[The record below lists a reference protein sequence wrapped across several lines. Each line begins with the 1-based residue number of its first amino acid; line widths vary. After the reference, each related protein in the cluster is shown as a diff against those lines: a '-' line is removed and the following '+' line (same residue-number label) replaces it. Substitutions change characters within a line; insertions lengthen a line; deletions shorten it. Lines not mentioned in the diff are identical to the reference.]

1 MWRLAM
7 RIYEWLSAR
16 PAAKWWILSATLLLL
31 TLPLINLQYKENIAE
46 FIPQS
51 GNYLERME
59 VFQQMSS
66 ADKTFVLFSIK
77 EEAQE
82 QKAPLFAEEQ
92 KAPLDAQEQN
102 APLLAGEENAPLLAE
117 AVDLFAERLAAADSS
132 HLVKEI
138 VKEVDYE
145 RYKAL
150 IPFIYSHIP
159 YLLSAEEIAKTDS
172 LLSTPG
178 FIEERLMERSAEL
191 MLPTGSFLSS
201 SFEWDPLG
209 LFSSVAEAQLSTSS
223 IPNCALY
230 NGHIFTPDW
239 RYALCIIASEGDP
252 NESST
257 NKRLIN
263 LIEQAAKIDG
273 ITAEHIGAPSI
284 AVGNATRI
292 KRDSILALSL
302 ALLLITILL
311 HFTLKSLRDLLLIV
325 ATLAFGWL
333 CGLSAVAVAEQSV
346 SMIVVGIASI
356 ILGIA
361 ANYPLHLITHTY
373 HCRGRVG
380 ESLRQV
386 VSPLITGNITTVG
399 AFCAL
404 IPLNSPALRDL
415 GIFAAAMLVGT
426 ILFTIVILPHLIKH
440 KASPCAPDTGA
451 TDASAPQTCTPD
463 ASAPYSSAL
472 NASAPASGITTVCRR
487 ANVWKRAQTPLI
499 IAATLATLVLGYFG
513 ASTRFNPNLQEIN
526 YMTQRQ
532 RELMQQLSSLADLPS
547 GRETLYI
554 YNSNAA
560 EEPAG
565 ELAGTPAREAA
576 AVPAQMAAAVPA
588 QMPAGTN
595 ESLLQGA
602 ESIYEALIGMPEL
615 RNAGAEVSS
624 IATIVPS
631 KRSQQERLE
640 AWGRLMERHRQTL
653 AERLPKAAESAGFAG
668 NAFSNFFSVIE
679 KEYEII
685 EPTSFAQLLAGR
697 GASMF
702 KEGERCVTTVTLP
715 QESSDS
721 LQSLISSKV
730 AGLFE
735 GSSQRVS
742 LFNVKELSSAISES
756 LSADFNYIGL
766 SCSLIVFIF
775 LWLSLR
781 RLSYAIIA
789 FMPMVVSWI
798 WILGIMN
805 LFGIE
810 FNLVNIILATFIF
823 GQGDDYSIFITEGLI
838 YEDKYGK
845 KIIGS
850 FRESIYISAAIMF
863 IGMGTL
869 IVAKHPALSSLG
881 EITVLGMAAVVLF
894 SCTLPPLL
902 FRLFRRV
909 GIIRSAGI
917 VKGV

>member
-1 MWRLAM
+1 M

-77 EEAQE
+77 NEPQ
-82 QKAPLFAEEQ
+82 EQ

-138 VKEVDYE
+138 VKEVDYA

-159 YLLSAEEIAKTDS
+159 YLLSAEDIAKTDS

-209 LFSSVAEAQLSTSS
+209 LFSSVAETQLSTSS

-440 KASPCAPDTGA
+440 KAS
-451 TDASAPQTCTPD
+451 S
-463 ASAPYSSAL
+463 SAPYSSAL
-472 NASAPASGITTVCRR
+472 NASAPASGITAACRR

-576 AVPAQMAAAVPA
+576 ALPAQMAADV
-588 QMPAGTN
+588 N
-595 ESLLQGA
+595 ECLLQGA

-624 IATIVPS
+624 IAQIVPS

-715 QESSDS
+715 QEGSDS

-735 GSSQRVS
+735 GSGQRVS

-894 SCTLPPLL
+894 SCTLPQML

>member
-77 EEAQE
+77 NEAQE
-82 QKAPLFAEEQ
+82 QKAPNLTQGQKAPLFAEEQ
-92 KAPLDAQEQN
+92 KASLDAQEQN
-102 APLLAGEENAPLLAE
+102 APLLAEEENAPLLAE

-159 YLLSAEEIAKTDS
+159 YLLSAEDIAKTDS

-209 LFSSVAEAQLSTSS
+209 LFSSVAETQLSTSS

-333 CGLSAVAVAEQSV
+333 CGLSAVALAEQSV

-440 KASPCAPDTGA
+440 KASSSAPDTGA
-451 TDASAPQTCTPD
+451 TDASAPQTC
-463 ASAPYSSAL
+463 
-472 NASAPASGITTVCRR
+472 APAACRR

-576 AVPAQMAAAVPA
+576 ALPAQMAADA
-588 QMPAGTN
+588 N

-624 IATIVPS
+624 IAQIVPS
-631 KRSQQERLE
+631 KRSQQQRLE

-715 QESSDS
+715 QEGSDS

-735 GSSQRVS
+735 GSGQRVS

>member
-1 MWRLAM
+1 M

-77 EEAQE
+77 NEAQE
-82 QKAPLFAEEQ
+82 QKAPNLTQEQKAPLLAEEQ
-92 KAPLDAQEQN
+92 KASLDAQEQ
-102 APLLAGEENAPLLAE
+102 NAPLLAE

-209 LFSSVAEAQLSTSS
+209 LFSSVAETQLSTSS

-333 CGLSAVAVAEQSV
+333 CGLSAVALAEQSV

-373 HCRGRVG
+373 HCRGMVG

-440 KASPCAPDTGA
+440 KASASTPDTSS
-451 TDASAPQTCTPD
+451 TDASAPQTCAPD

-472 NASAPASGITTVCRR
+472 NASVPASGITAACRR

-565 ELAGTPAREAA
+565 TPAREAA
-576 AVPAQMAAAVPA
+576 AVPAQMPA
-588 QMPAGTN
+588 DTN
-595 ESLLQGA
+595 ECLLQGA
-602 ESIYEALIGMPEL
+602 ERIYEALIGMPEL

-624 IATIVPS
+624 IAQIVPS
-631 KRSQQERLE
+631 KRSQQQRLE
-640 AWGRLMERHRQTL
+640 AWGRLMERHRQNL

-715 QESSDS
+715 QEGSDS

-735 GSSQRVS
+735 GSGQRVS

-775 LWLSLR
+775 LWISLR

>member
-77 EEAQE
+77 NEAQ
-82 QKAPLFAEEQ
+82 EQ
-92 KAPLDAQEQN
+92 KAPLDAQEQ
-102 APLLAGEENAPLLAE
+102 NAPLLAE

-209 LFSSVAEAQLSTSS
+209 LFSSVAETQLSTSS

-440 KASPCAPDTGA
+440 KASS
-451 TDASAPQTCTPD
+451 SAPQTCTPD

-560 EEPAG
+560 EEPA
-565 ELAGTPAREAA
+565 EEPAGTPASE
-576 AVPAQMAAAVPA
+576 AAAVPA
-588 QMPAGTN
+588 QMPADTN
-595 ESLLQGA
+595 ECLLQGA
-602 ESIYEALIGMPEL
+602 ERIYEALIGMPEL

-624 IATIVPS
+624 IAQIVPS
-631 KRSQQERLE
+631 KRSQQQRLE
-640 AWGRLMERHRQTL
+640 AWERLMERHRQTL

-715 QESSDS
+715 QEGSDS

-735 GSSQRVS
+735 GSGQRVS

>member
-77 EEAQE
+77 NEAQE

-92 KAPLDAQEQN
+92 KAPLDAQEQ
-102 APLLAGEENAPLLAE
+102 NAPLLAE

-138 VKEVDYE
+138 VKEIDYE

-159 YLLSAEEIAKTDS
+159 YLLSAEDIAKTDS

-209 LFSSVAEAQLSTSS
+209 LFSSVAESQLSTSS

-440 KASPCAPDTGA
+440 KASPYVPDTGA
-451 TDASAPQTCTPD
+451 TDASTPDASTPQTCTPD

-472 NASAPASGITTVCRR
+472 NASAPASGITAACRR

-576 AVPAQMAAAVPA
+576 AVPAQMAAD
-588 QMPAGTN
+588 TN

-624 IATIVPS
+624 IAQIVPS
-631 KRSQQERLE
+631 KRSQQQRLE

-685 EPTSFAQLLAGR
+685 KPTSFAQLLAGR

-715 QESSDS
+715 QEAGDS

-735 GSSQRVS
+735 GSGQRVS

>member
-1 MWRLAM
+1 M
-7 RIYEWLSAR
+7 
-16 PAAKWWILSATLLLL
+16 
-31 TLPLINLQYKENIAE
+31 
-46 FIPQS
+46 
-51 GNYLERME
+51 
-59 VFQQMSS
+59 
-66 ADKTFVLFSIK
+66 
-77 EEAQE
+77 
-82 QKAPLFAEEQ
+82 
-92 KAPLDAQEQN
+92 
-102 APLLAGEENAPLLAE
+102 
-117 AVDLFAERLAAADSS
+117 
-132 HLVKEI
+132 
-138 VKEVDYE
+138 KEVDYE

-159 YLLSAEEIAKTDS
+159 YLLSAEDIAKTDS

-209 LFSSVAEAQLSTSS
+209 LFFSVAETQLSTSS

-333 CGLSAVAVAEQSV
+333 CGLSAVALAEQSV

-440 KASPCAPDTGA
+440 KASSSAPDTGA
-451 TDASAPQTCTPD
+451 TEVSAPQTC
-463 ASAPYSSAL
+463 
-472 NASAPASGITTVCRR
+472 APAACRR

-576 AVPAQMAAAVPA
+576 ALPAQMAADA
-588 QMPAGTN
+588 N

-624 IATIVPS
+624 IAQIVPS
-631 KRSQQERLE
+631 KRSQQQRLE
-640 AWGRLMERHRQTL
+640 AWGRLMERHRQNL

-715 QESSDS
+715 QEGSDS

-735 GSSQRVS
+735 GSGQRVS

>member
-1 MWRLAM
+1 M
-7 RIYEWLSAR
+7 RIYEWLSAC

-77 EEAQE
+77 NEAQE
-82 QKAPLFAEEQ
+82 QKVPLLAEEQ
-92 KAPLDAQEQN
+92 KAPLDAQEQ
-102 APLLAGEENAPLLAE
+102 NAPLLAE

-159 YLLSAEEIAKTDS
+159 YLLSAEDIAKTDS

-209 LFSSVAEAQLSTSS
+209 LFSSVAETQLSTSS

-333 CGLSAVAVAEQSV
+333 CGLSAVALAEQSV

-373 HCRGRVG
+373 HCRGRAG

-440 KASPCAPDTGA
+440 KASQCAPDTGA
-451 TDASAPQTCTPD
+451 TDASAPD

-472 NASAPASGITTVCRR
+472 NASAPASGITAACRR
-487 ANVWKRAQTPLI
+487 ANLWKRAQTPLI

-565 ELAGTPAREAA
+565 EPAGTPAREAA
-576 AVPAQMAAAVPA
+576 AVPAQMAADV
-588 QMPAGTN
+588 N
-595 ESLLQGA
+595 ECLLHGA

-624 IATIVPS
+624 IAPIVPS
-631 KRSQQERLE
+631 KRSQQQRLE
-640 AWGRLMERHRQTL
+640 AWERLMERHRRAL

-715 QESSDS
+715 QEDSDS

-735 GSSQRVS
+735 GSGQRVS

-894 SCTLPPLL
+894 SCTLPQML

>member
-1 MWRLAM
+1 
-7 RIYEWLSAR
+7 
-16 PAAKWWILSATLLLL
+16 
-31 TLPLINLQYKENIAE
+31 
-46 FIPQS
+46 
-51 GNYLERME
+51 
-59 VFQQMSS
+59 
-66 ADKTFVLFSIK
+66 
-77 EEAQE
+77 
-82 QKAPLFAEEQ
+82 
-92 KAPLDAQEQN
+92 
-102 APLLAGEENAPLLAE
+102 
-117 AVDLFAERLAAADSS
+117 
-132 HLVKEI
+132 
-138 VKEVDYE
+138 
-145 RYKAL
+145 
-150 IPFIYSHIP
+150 
-159 YLLSAEEIAKTDS
+159 
-172 LLSTPG
+172 
-178 FIEERLMERSAEL
+178 
-191 MLPTGSFLSS
+191 
-201 SFEWDPLG
+201 
-209 LFSSVAEAQLSTSS
+209 
-223 IPNCALY
+223 
-230 NGHIFTPDW
+230 
-239 RYALCIIASEGDP
+239 
-252 NESST
+252 
-257 NKRLIN
+257 
-263 LIEQAAKIDG
+263 
-273 ITAEHIGAPSI
+273 
-284 AVGNATRI
+284 
-292 KRDSILALSL
+292 
-302 ALLLITILL
+302 
-311 HFTLKSLRDLLLIV
+311 
-325 ATLAFGWL
+325 
-333 CGLSAVAVAEQSV
+333 
-346 SMIVVGIASI
+346 
-356 ILGIA
+356 
-361 ANYPLHLITHTY
+361 
-373 HCRGRVG
+373 
-380 ESLRQV
+380 
-386 VSPLITGNITTVG
+386 
-399 AFCAL
+399 
-404 IPLNSPALRDL
+404 
-415 GIFAAAMLVGT
+415 
-426 ILFTIVILPHLIKH
+426 
-440 KASPCAPDTGA
+440 
-451 TDASAPQTCTPD
+451 
-463 ASAPYSSAL
+463 
-472 NASAPASGITTVCRR
+472 
-487 ANVWKRAQTPLI
+487 
-499 IAATLATLVLGYFG
+499 LGYFG

-565 ELAGTPAREAA
+565 EPAGTPAREAA
-576 AVPAQMAAAVPA
+576 AVPAQMAADV
-588 QMPAGTN
+588 N
-595 ESLLQGA
+595 ECLLQGA

-631 KRSQQERLE
+631 KRSQQQRLE
-640 AWGRLMERHRQTL
+640 AWGRLMERHRQNL

-668 NAFSNFFSVIE
+668 NAFSNFFSIIE

-715 QESSDS
+715 QEASDS

-735 GSSQRVS
+735 GSGQRVS

-902 FRLFRRV
+902 FRLFHRV

>member
-77 EEAQE
+77 NEAQE
-82 QKAPLFAEEQ
+82 Q
-92 KAPLDAQEQN
+92 
-102 APLLAGEENAPLLAE
+102 NAPLLAE

-159 YLLSAEEIAKTDS
+159 YLLSAEDIAKTDS

-209 LFSSVAEAQLSTSS
+209 LFSSVAETQLSTSS

-333 CGLSAVAVAEQSV
+333 CGISAVALAEQSV

-440 KASPCAPDTGA
+440 KASPSAPDTGA
-451 TDASAPQTCTPD
+451 TEASAPQTCAPD
-463 ASAPYSSAL
+463 ASAPYSSAP
-472 NASAPASGITTVCRR
+472 NASTPASGITAACRR

-532 RELMQQLSSLADLPS
+532 RELMKQLSSLADLPS

-565 ELAGTPAREAA
+565 EPAEEPAGTPAREAA
-576 AVPAQMAAAVPA
+576 AVPAQMAAD
-588 QMPAGTN
+588 TN

-602 ESIYEALIGMPEL
+602 ESIYEALIGIPEL

-624 IATIVPS
+624 IAQIVPS
-631 KRSQQERLE
+631 KRSQQQRLE

-715 QESSDS
+715 QEGSDS

-735 GSSQRVS
+735 GSGQRVS

>member
-77 EEAQE
+77 NEAQE
-82 QKAPLFAEEQ
+82 Q
-92 KAPLDAQEQN
+92 
-102 APLLAGEENAPLLAE
+102 NAPLLAE

-159 YLLSAEEIAKTDS
+159 YLLSAEDIAKTDS

-209 LFSSVAEAQLSTSS
+209 LFSSVAETQLSTSS

-440 KASPCAPDTGA
+440 KASPYVPDTGA
-451 TDASAPQTCTPD
+451 TDTSAPQTCTPD
-463 ASAPYSSAL
+463 ASAPCSSAL
-472 NASAPASGITTVCRR
+472 NADAPSSGITAACRR

-588 QMPAGTN
+588 QMAAAVPAQMPADTN

-624 IATIVPS
+624 IAQIVPS
-631 KRSQQERLE
+631 KRSQQQRLE
-640 AWGRLMERHRQTL
+640 AWGRLMERHRQNL

-715 QESSDS
+715 QEAGDS

-735 GSSQRVS
+735 GSGQRVS

-909 GIIRSAGI
+909 GIIRGAGI

>member
-77 EEAQE
+77 NEPQEQKAPNLTQE
-82 QKAPLFAEEQ
+82 QKAPLLAEEQ

-102 APLLAGEENAPLLAE
+102 APLFAEEENAPLLAE
-117 AVDLFAERLAAADSS
+117 AVDLFAERLVAADSS

-138 VKEVDYE
+138 VKEVDYA

-159 YLLSAEEIAKTDS
+159 YLLSAEDIAKTDS

-209 LFSSVAEAQLSTSS
+209 LFSSVAETQLSTSS

-333 CGLSAVAVAEQSV
+333 CGLSAVALAEQSV

-440 KASPCAPDTGA
+440 KAS
-451 TDASAPQTCTPD
+451 S
-463 ASAPYSSAL
+463 SAPYSSVQ
-472 NASAPASGITTVCRR
+472 NASAPASGITAACPR

-565 ELAGTPAREAA
+565 EPAGTPAREAA
-576 AVPAQMAAAVPA
+576 AVPAQMAADV
-588 QMPAGTN
+588 N
-595 ESLLQGA
+595 ECLLQGA

-624 IATIVPS
+624 IAQIVPS
-631 KRSQQERLE
+631 KRSQQQRLE
-640 AWGRLMERHRQTL
+640 AWGRLMERHRQNL

-715 QESSDS
+715 QEGSNS

-735 GSSQRVS
+735 GSGQRVS

>member
-1 MWRLAM
+1 M

-82 QKAPLFAEEQ
+82 QNAPLF
-92 KAPLDAQEQN
+92 
-102 APLLAGEENAPLLAE
+102 AGEENAPLLAE

-159 YLLSAEEIAKTDS
+159 YLLSAEDIAKTDS

-209 LFSSVAEAQLSTSS
+209 LFSSVAETQLSTSS

-311 HFTLKSLRDLLLIV
+311 YFTLKSLRDLLLIV

-333 CGLSAVAVAEQSV
+333 CGLSAVALAEQSV

-440 KASPCAPDTGA
+440 KAS
-451 TDASAPQTCTPD
+451 S
-463 ASAPYSSAL
+463 SAPYSSVQ
-472 NASAPASGITTVCRR
+472 NASAPASGITAACRR

-576 AVPAQMAAAVPA
+576 AVPAQMAADV
-588 QMPAGTN
+588 N
-595 ESLLQGA
+595 ECLLQGA

-624 IATIVPS
+624 IAQIVPS

-640 AWGRLMERHRQTL
+640 AWGRLMERYRQTL
-653 AERLPKAAESAGFAG
+653 AERLPKAAESAGFTG

-685 EPTSFAQLLAGR
+685 EPTSFAELLAGR

-715 QESSDS
+715 QEAGDS

-735 GSSQRVS
+735 GSGQRVS

>member
-77 EEAQE
+77 N
-82 QKAPLFAEEQ
+82 
-92 KAPLDAQEQN
+92 DAQEQ
-102 APLLAGEENAPLLAE
+102 NAPLLAE

-159 YLLSAEEIAKTDS
+159 YLLSAEDIAKTDS

-209 LFSSVAEAQLSTSS
+209 LFSSVAETQLSTSS

-333 CGLSAVAVAEQSV
+333 CGLSAVALAEQSV

-440 KASPCAPDTGA
+440 KASS
-451 TDASAPQTCTPD
+451 SAPQTCTPD
-463 ASAPYSSAL
+463 ASAPYSSAP
-472 NASAPASGITTVCRR
+472 NADAPASGITAACRR

-576 AVPAQMAAAVPA
+576 AVPAQMAAD
-588 QMPAGTN
+588 TN

-631 KRSQQERLE
+631 KRSQQQRLE
-640 AWGRLMERHRQTL
+640 AWGRLMERHRRAL

-715 QESSDS
+715 QEGSDS

>member
-77 EEAQE
+77 NEAQE
-82 QKAPLFAEEQ
+82 QN
-92 KAPLDAQEQN
+92 APLDAQEQN

-209 LFSSVAEAQLSTSS
+209 LFSSVAETQLSTSS

-440 KASPCAPDTGA
+440 KAS
-451 TDASAPQTCTPD
+451 S
-463 ASAPYSSAL
+463 SAPYSSAP
-472 NASAPASGITTVCRR
+472 NADAPASGITAACRR

-576 AVPAQMAAAVPA
+576 AVPAQMAADA
-588 QMPAGTN
+588 N
-595 ESLLQGA
+595 ECLLQGA
-602 ESIYEALIGMPEL
+602 ESIYEALIGMPEV

-631 KRSQQERLE
+631 KRSQQQRLE

-715 QESSDS
+715 QEAGDS

-735 GSSQRVS
+735 GSGQRVS

>member
-1 MWRLAM
+1 M

-77 EEAQE
+77 NEAQE
-82 QKAPLFAEEQ
+82 QNASLE
-92 KAPLDAQEQN
+92 AQEQN
-102 APLLAGEENAPLLAE
+102 APLLAEEENAPLLAE
-117 AVDLFAERLAAADSS
+117 AVDLFAERLVAADSS

-159 YLLSAEEIAKTDS
+159 YLLSAKDIAKTDS

-209 LFSSVAEAQLSTSS
+209 LFSSVAETQLSTSS

-463 ASAPYSSAL
+463 ASAPYSSAP
-472 NASAPASGITTVCRR
+472 NADAPASGITAACRR

-560 EEPAG
+560 EE
-565 ELAGTPAREAA
+565 LAGTPAREAA
-576 AVPAQMAAAVPA
+576 AVPAQMAADV
-588 QMPAGTN
+588 N
-595 ESLLQGA
+595 ECLLQGA

-624 IATIVPS
+624 IAQIVPS
-631 KRSQQERLE
+631 KRSQQQRLE

-715 QESSDS
+715 QEAGDS

-735 GSSQRVS
+735 GSGQRVS

>member
-16 PAAKWWILSATLLLL
+16 PAAKWWILSASLLLL

-77 EEAQE
+77 NEAQE
-82 QKAPLFAEEQ
+82 Q
-92 KAPLDAQEQN
+92 
-102 APLLAGEENAPLLAE
+102 NAPLLAE

-159 YLLSAEEIAKTDS
+159 YLLSAEDIAKTDS

-209 LFSSVAEAQLSTSS
+209 LFSSVTETLLSASS
-223 IPNCALY
+223 TPNCALY

-333 CGLSAVAVAEQSV
+333 CGLSAVALAEQSV

-440 KASPCAPDTGA
+440 KASPCAPDAGS
-451 TDASAPQTCTPD
+451 TDASAPDASTPQTCTPD

-472 NASAPASGITTVCRR
+472 NASAPASGITAACRR

-565 ELAGTPAREAA
+565 TPAREAA
-576 AVPAQMAAAVPA
+576 AVPAR
-588 QMPAGTN
+588 MPADTN
-595 ESLLQGA
+595 ECLLQGA
-602 ESIYEALIGMPEL
+602 ESIYETLIGMPEL

-624 IATIVPS
+624 IAQIVPS
-631 KRSQQERLE
+631 KRSQQQRLE

-685 EPTSFAQLLAGR
+685 EPTRFAQQLAGR

-715 QESSDS
+715 QEASDS

-735 GSSQRVS
+735 GSGQRVS

>member
-1 MWRLAM
+1 M

-66 ADKTFVLFSIK
+66 ADKTIK
-77 EEAQE
+77 NEAQE
-82 QKAPLFAEEQ
+82 QNAPLFAEEQ

-102 APLLAGEENAPLLAE
+102 APLLAEEENAPLLAE

-159 YLLSAEEIAKTDS
+159 YLLSAEDIAKTDS

-209 LFSSVAEAQLSTSS
+209 LFSSVAETQLSTSS

-252 NESST
+252 NESSA

-333 CGLSAVAVAEQSV
+333 CGLSAVALAEQSV

-451 TDASAPQTCTPD
+451 TDASAPQTCAPD

-472 NASAPASGITTVCRR
+472 NASAPASGITAACRR
-487 ANVWKRAQTPLI
+487 ANLWKRAQTPLI

-576 AVPAQMAAAVPA
+576 AVLAQMAAAVPA
-588 QMPAGTN
+588 QMPADTN

-624 IATIVPS
+624 IAQIVPS
-631 KRSQQERLE
+631 KRSQQQRLE
-640 AWGRLMERHRQTL
+640 AWGRLMERHRQNL

-715 QESSDS
+715 QEAGDS
-721 LQSLISSKV
+721 LQCLISSKV

-735 GSSQRVS
+735 GSGQRVS
-742 LFNVKELSSAISES
+742 LFNVKELSSAISER

>member
-82 QKAPLFAEEQ
+82 Q
-92 KAPLDAQEQN
+92 
-102 APLLAGEENAPLLAE
+102 NAPLLAE
-117 AVDLFAERLAAADSS
+117 AVDLFAERLVAADSS

-159 YLLSAEEIAKTDS
+159 YLLSAEDIAKTDS

-209 LFSSVAEAQLSTSS
+209 LFSSVAETQLSTSS

-333 CGLSAVAVAEQSV
+333 CGLSAVALAEQSV

-440 KASPCAPDTGA
+440 KAS
-451 TDASAPQTCTPD
+451 S
-463 ASAPYSSAL
+463 SAPYSSVQ

-565 ELAGTPAREAA
+565 EPAGTPAREAA
-576 AVPAQMAAAVPA
+576 ALPAQMAAAVPA
-588 QMPAGTN
+588 QMPADTN

-715 QESSDS
+715 QEGSDS

-735 GSSQRVS
+735 GSGQRVS

>member
-77 EEAQE
+77 NEAQE

-92 KAPLDAQEQN
+92 KAPLDAQETN
-102 APLLAGEENAPLLAE
+102 APLLAEEENAPLLAE

-138 VKEVDYE
+138 VKEVDYA

-159 YLLSAEEIAKTDS
+159 YLLSAEDIAKTDS

-209 LFSSVAEAQLSTSS
+209 LFSSVAETQLSTSS

-451 TDASAPQTCTPD
+451 TDASAPQTCAPD
-463 ASAPYSSAL
+463 ASAPYSSAP
-472 NASAPASGITTVCRR
+472 NADAPASGITAACRR

-554 YNSNAA
+554 YNSNAV

-576 AVPAQMAAAVPA
+576 AVPAQMPA
-588 QMPAGTN
+588 DTN
-595 ESLLQGA
+595 ECLLQGA

-624 IATIVPS
+624 IAQIVPS
-631 KRSQQERLE
+631 KRSQQQRLE

-715 QESSDS
+715 QEGSDS

-735 GSSQRVS
+735 GSGQRVS

>member
-1 MWRLAM
+1 M

-82 QKAPLFAEEQ
+82 Q
-92 KAPLDAQEQN
+92 
-102 APLLAGEENAPLLAE
+102 NAPLLAE

-159 YLLSAEEIAKTDS
+159 YLLSAEDIAKTDS

-209 LFSSVAEAQLSTSS
+209 LFSSVAETLLSASS
-223 IPNCALY
+223 TPNCALY

-257 NKRLIN
+257 NRRLIN

-440 KASPCAPDTGA
+440 KAS
-451 TDASAPQTCTPD
+451 S
-463 ASAPYSSAL
+463 SAPYSSVQ
-472 NASAPASGITTVCRR
+472 NASAPASGITAACRR

-554 YNSNAA
+554 YNSNAV

-576 AVPAQMAAAVPA
+576 AVPAQMAADV
-588 QMPAGTN
+588 N
-595 ESLLQGA
+595 ECLLQGA

-624 IATIVPS
+624 IAQIVPS
-631 KRSQQERLE
+631 KRSQQQRLK
-640 AWGRLMERHRQTL
+640 AWERLMERHRQTL

-685 EPTSFAQLLAGR
+685 EPTSFAELLAGR

-715 QESSDS
+715 QEGSDS

-735 GSSQRVS
+735 GSGQRVS

-894 SCTLPPLL
+894 SCTLPQML

>member
-77 EEAQE
+77 NDAQEQNAPNLTQE
-82 QKAPLFAEEQ
+82 QKAPLLAEEQ

-159 YLLSAEEIAKTDS
+159 YLLSAEDIAKTDS

-209 LFSSVAEAQLSTSS
+209 LFSSVAETQLSTSS

-333 CGLSAVAVAEQSV
+333 CGLSAVALAEQSV

-440 KASPCAPDTGA
+440 KASS
-451 TDASAPQTCTPD
+451 SAPQTCTPD

-472 NASAPASGITTVCRR
+472 NASVPASGITAACRR
-487 ANVWKRAQTPLI
+487 ANIWKRAQTPLI

-576 AVPAQMAAAVPA
+576 ALPAQMAADA
-588 QMPAGTN
+588 N

-624 IATIVPS
+624 IAQIVPS
-631 KRSQQERLE
+631 KRSQQQRLE

-715 QESSDS
+715 QEAGDS

-735 GSSQRVS
+735 GSGQRVS

>member
-77 EEAQE
+77 NEPQ
-82 QKAPLFAEEQ
+82 EQ
-92 KAPLDAQEQN
+92 KAPLDAQEQ
-102 APLLAGEENAPLLAE
+102 NAPLLAE

-150 IPFIYSHIP
+150 IPFTYSHIP
-159 YLLSAEEIAKTDS
+159 YLLSAEDIAKTDS

-209 LFSSVAEAQLSTSS
+209 LFSSVAETQLSTSS

-333 CGLSAVAVAEQSV
+333 CGLSAVALAEQSV

-440 KASPCAPDTGA
+440 KAS
-451 TDASAPQTCTPD
+451 S
-463 ASAPYSSAL
+463 SAPYSSAL
-472 NASAPASGITTVCRR
+472 NASAPASGITAACRR

-565 ELAGTPAREAA
+565 TPAREAA

-588 QMPAGTN
+588 QMAAAVPAQMPAETN

-624 IATIVPS
+624 IAQIVPS
-631 KRSQQERLE
+631 KRSQQQRLE

-668 NAFSNFFSVIE
+668 NAFSNFFSIIE

-715 QESSDS
+715 QEGSDS

-735 GSSQRVS
+735 GSGQRVS

>member
-77 EEAQE
+77 NEAQE
-82 QKAPLFAEEQ
+82 Q
-92 KAPLDAQEQN
+92 
-102 APLLAGEENAPLLAE
+102 NAPLLAE

-132 HLVKEI
+132 HLIKEI
-138 VKEVDYE
+138 VKEVDYA

-159 YLLSAEEIAKTDS
+159 YLLSAGDIAKTDS

-209 LFSSVAEAQLSTSS
+209 LFSSVAESQLSASS

-440 KASPCAPDTGA
+440 KASS
-451 TDASAPQTCTPD
+451 SAPQTCTPN
-463 ASAPYSSAL
+463 ASAPYSSAP
-472 NASAPASGITTVCRR
+472 NADAPASGITAACRK
-487 ANVWKRAQTPLI
+487 ANIWKRVQTPLI

-565 ELAGTPAREAA
+565 TPASEAA
-576 AVPAQMAAAVPA
+576 AVPAQMAADA
-588 QMPAGTN
+588 N

-624 IATIVPS
+624 IAQIVPS
-631 KRSQQERLE
+631 KRTQQQRLE
-640 AWGRLMERHRQTL
+640 AWERLMERHRQTL

-679 KEYEII
+679 KDYEII

-715 QESSDS
+715 QEAGDS

-735 GSSQRVS
+735 GSGQRVS

>member
-77 EEAQE
+77 NEAQE
-82 QKAPLFAEEQ
+82 Q
-92 KAPLDAQEQN
+92 
-102 APLLAGEENAPLLAE
+102 NAPLLAE

-159 YLLSAEEIAKTDS
+159 YLLSAEDIAKTDS

-209 LFSSVAEAQLSTSS
+209 LFSSVAETLLSASS
-223 IPNCALY
+223 TPNCALY

-440 KASPCAPDTGA
+440 KAS
-451 TDASAPQTCTPD
+451 S
-463 ASAPYSSAL
+463 SAPYSSAP
-472 NASAPASGITTVCRR
+472 NADAPASGITAACRR

-588 QMPAGTN
+588 QMPADTN
-595 ESLLQGA
+595 ECLLQGA
-602 ESIYEALIGMPEL
+602 ERIYEALIGMPEL

-624 IATIVPS
+624 IAQIVPS
-631 KRSQQERLE
+631 KRSQQQRLE

-715 QESSDS
+715 QEASDS

-735 GSSQRVS
+735 GSGQRVS

>member
-1 MWRLAM
+1 M

-77 EEAQE
+77 NEAQ
-82 QKAPLFAEEQ
+82 EQ
-92 KAPLDAQEQN
+92 KAPLDAQETN
-102 APLLAGEENAPLLAE
+102 APLLAEEENAPLLAE

-159 YLLSAEEIAKTDS
+159 YLLSAEDIAKTDS

-209 LFSSVAEAQLSTSS
+209 LFSSVAETQLSTSS

-440 KASPCAPDTGA
+440 KAS
-451 TDASAPQTCTPD
+451 S
-463 ASAPYSSAL
+463 SAPYSSAL

-560 EEPAG
+560 EEPAEEPAG

-576 AVPAQMAAAVPA
+576 AVPAQMPA
-588 QMPAGTN
+588 ETN

-631 KRSQQERLE
+631 KRSQQQRLK
-640 AWGRLMERHRQTL
+640 AWERLMERHRQTL

-715 QESSDS
+715 QEAGDS

-735 GSSQRVS
+735 GSGQRVS

>member
-16 PAAKWWILSATLLLL
+16 PAAKWWILSTTLLLL
-31 TLPLINLQYKENIAE
+31 ILPLINLQYKENIAE

-77 EEAQE
+77 NEPQE
-82 QKAPLFAEEQ
+82 QN
-92 KAPLDAQEQN
+92 APLDAQEQN
-102 APLLAGEENAPLLAE
+102 APLLAEEQKAPLLAE
-117 AVDLFAERLAAADSS
+117 AVDLFAERLVAADSS

-159 YLLSAEEIAKTDS
+159 YLLSAEDIAKTDS

-209 LFSSVAEAQLSTSS
+209 LFSSVAETQLSTSS

-333 CGLSAVAVAEQSV
+333 CGLSAVALAEQSV

-440 KASPCAPDTGA
+440 KASPCAP
-451 TDASAPQTCTPD
+451 QTCTPD
-463 ASAPYSSAL
+463 ASAP
-472 NASAPASGITTVCRR
+472 ASGITAACRR

-532 RELMQQLSSLADLPS
+532 RELMQLLSSLADLPS

-565 ELAGTPAREAA
+565 ELAGERAGTPAREAA
-576 AVPAQMAAAVPA
+576 AVPAQMPA
-588 QMPAGTN
+588 DTN
-595 ESLLQGA
+595 ECLLQGA

-715 QESSDS
+715 QEAGDS

-894 SCTLPPLL
+894 SCTLPQML

>member
-1 MWRLAM
+1 M

-77 EEAQE
+77 NEPQE

-92 KAPLDAQEQN
+92 KAPLDAQEQ
-102 APLLAGEENAPLLAE
+102 NAPLLAE

-150 IPFIYSHIP
+150 IPFIYNHIP
-159 YLLSAEEIAKTDS
+159 YLLSAEDIAKTDS

-209 LFSSVAEAQLSTSS
+209 LFSSVAETQLSTSS

-311 HFTLKSLRDLLLIV
+311 HFTLKSLRDLLIIV

-399 AFCAL
+399 AFCAI

-440 KASPCAPDTGA
+440 KASQAAPDTST

-463 ASAPYSSAL
+463 ASAPYSSAP
-472 NASAPASGITTVCRR
+472 NADAPASGITAACRR

-565 ELAGTPAREAA
+565 TPAREAA
-576 AVPAQMAAAVPA
+576 AVPAQMAAD
-588 QMPAGTN
+588 TN

-624 IATIVPS
+624 IAQIVPS
-631 KRSQQERLE
+631 KRSQQQRLE
-640 AWGRLMERHRQTL
+640 AWGRLMKRHRQTL

-685 EPTSFAQLLAGR
+685 EPTRFAQQLAGR

-715 QESSDS
+715 QEASDS

-735 GSSQRVS
+735 GSGQRVS

>member
-77 EEAQE
+77 NEPQE
-82 QKAPLFAEEQ
+82 QN
-92 KAPLDAQEQN
+92 APLDAQEQN
-102 APLLAGEENAPLLAE
+102 APLLAEEENAPLLAE

-209 LFSSVAEAQLSTSS
+209 LFSSVAETQLSTSS

-333 CGLSAVAVAEQSV
+333 CGISAVALAEQSV

-426 ILFTIVILPHLIKH
+426 ILFTIAILPHLIKH
-440 KASPCAPDTGA
+440 KASPSAPDAGS
-451 TDASAPQTCTPD
+451 TDASAPDASTPQTCTAD
-463 ASAPYSSAL
+463 
-472 NASAPASGITTVCRR
+472 ASAPASGITTVCRR

-547 GRETLYI
+547 GRETLSI

-560 EEPAG
+560 EEP
-565 ELAGTPAREAA
+565 AGTPAREAA
-576 AVPAQMAAAVPA
+576 AVPAQIAAAVPA
-588 QMPAGTN
+588 QMPADTN
-595 ESLLQGA
+595 ECLLQCA

-624 IATIVPS
+624 IAQIVPS
-631 KRSQQERLE
+631 KRSQQQRLE

-715 QESSDS
+715 QEAGDS

-735 GSSQRVS
+735 GSGQRVS

-894 SCTLPPLL
+894 SCTLPQML

>member
-77 EEAQE
+77 NEEQE
-82 QKAPLFAEEQ
+82 Q
-92 KAPLDAQEQN
+92 
-102 APLLAGEENAPLLAE
+102 NAPLLAE

-145 RYKAL
+145 RYKVL

-191 MLPTGSFLSS
+191 MLPTGSFLSY

-209 LFSSVAEAQLSTSS
+209 LFSSVAETQLSTSS

-373 HCRGRVG
+373 HCRGRAG

-440 KASPCAPDTGA
+440 KASS
-451 TDASAPQTCTPD
+451 SAPQTCTPD
-463 ASAPYSSAL
+463 ASAPYSSAP
-472 NASAPASGITTVCRR
+472 NADAPASGITAAFRR

-532 RELMQQLSSLADLPS
+532 RELMKQLSSLADLPS

-588 QMPAGTN
+588 REAAALPAQMAADAN

-602 ESIYEALIGMPEL
+602 ESIYEALMGMPEL

-624 IATIVPS
+624 IAQIVPS
-631 KRSQQERLE
+631 KRSQQQRLE
-640 AWGRLMERHRQTL
+640 AWGRLMERHRQNL

-668 NAFSNFFSVIE
+668 NAFSNFFSVIA

-715 QESSDS
+715 QEGSES

>member
-31 TLPLINLQYKENIAE
+31 ILPLINLQYKENIAE

-77 EEAQE
+77 NEAQ
-82 QKAPLFAEEQ
+82 EQ

-102 APLLAGEENAPLLAE
+102 APLEAQEQNAPLLAEEENAPLLAE

-209 LFSSVAEAQLSTSS
+209 LFSSVAETQLSTSS

-333 CGLSAVAVAEQSV
+333 CGLSAVALAEQSV

-440 KASPCAPDTGA
+440 KASPCAPD
-451 TDASAPQTCTPD
+451 
-463 ASAPYSSAL
+463 ASAPYSSAP
-472 NASAPASGITTVCRR
+472 NADAPASGITAACRR

-554 YNSNAA
+554 YNSNAVG
-560 EEPAG
+560 EPAG

-576 AVPAQMAAAVPA
+576 ALPAQMAADV
-588 QMPAGTN
+588 N
-595 ESLLQGA
+595 ECLLQGA
-602 ESIYEALIGMPEL
+602 ESIYEALMGMPEL
-615 RNAGAEVSS
+615 RDAGAEVSS
-624 IATIVPS
+624 IAQIVPS
-631 KRSQQERLE
+631 KRSQQQRLE
-640 AWGRLMERHRQTL
+640 AWERLMERHRQTL

-715 QESSDS
+715 QEAGDS

-735 GSSQRVS
+735 GSGQRVS

>member
-1 MWRLAM
+1 M
-7 RIYEWLSAR
+7 
-16 PAAKWWILSATLLLL
+16 K
-31 TLPLINLQYKENIAE
+31 
-46 FIPQS
+46 
-51 GNYLERME
+51 
-59 VFQQMSS
+59 
-66 ADKTFVLFSIK
+66 
-77 EEAQE
+77 
-82 QKAPLFAEEQ
+82 
-92 KAPLDAQEQN
+92 
-102 APLLAGEENAPLLAE
+102 
-117 AVDLFAERLAAADSS
+117 
-132 HLVKEI
+132 
-138 VKEVDYE
+138 
-145 RYKAL
+145 
-150 IPFIYSHIP
+150 
-159 YLLSAEEIAKTDS
+159 
-172 LLSTPG
+172 
-178 FIEERLMERSAEL
+178 
-191 MLPTGSFLSS
+191 
-201 SFEWDPLG
+201 
-209 LFSSVAEAQLSTSS
+209 
-223 IPNCALY
+223 
-230 NGHIFTPDW
+230 
-239 RYALCIIASEGDP
+239 
-252 NESST
+252 
-257 NKRLIN
+257 
-263 LIEQAAKIDG
+263 
-273 ITAEHIGAPSI
+273 
-284 AVGNATRI
+284 
-292 KRDSILALSL
+292 
-302 ALLLITILL
+302 
-311 HFTLKSLRDLLLIV
+311 
-325 ATLAFGWL
+325 
-333 CGLSAVAVAEQSV
+333 
-346 SMIVVGIASI
+346 
-356 ILGIA
+356 
-361 ANYPLHLITHTY
+361 
-373 HCRGRVG
+373 
-380 ESLRQV
+380 
-386 VSPLITGNITTVG
+386 
-399 AFCAL
+399 
-404 IPLNSPALRDL
+404 
-415 GIFAAAMLVGT
+415 
-426 ILFTIVILPHLIKH
+426 
-440 KASPCAPDTGA
+440 
-451 TDASAPQTCTPD
+451 
-463 ASAPYSSAL
+463 
-472 NASAPASGITTVCRR
+472 
-487 ANVWKRAQTPLI
+487 
-499 IAATLATLVLGYFG
+499 
-513 ASTRFNPNLQEIN
+513 
-526 YMTQRQ
+526 
-532 RELMQQLSSLADLPS
+532 QLSSLADLPS

-576 AVPAQMAAAVPA
+576 AVPSQMAAD
-588 QMPAGTN
+588 TN

-615 RNAGAEVSS
+615 RIVGAEVSS

-631 KRSQQERLE
+631 KRSQQQRLE

-715 QESSDS
+715 QEAGDS

-735 GSSQRVS
+735 GSGQRVS

-756 LSADFNYIGL
+756 LSTDFNYIGL

-850 FRESIYISAAIMF
+850 FRESIYISAGIMF

>member
-1 MWRLAM
+1 M

-16 PAAKWWILSATLLLL
+16 PAAKWWILSAALLLL

-77 EEAQE
+77 NEPQ
-82 QKAPLFAEEQ
+82 EQ

-102 APLLAGEENAPLLAE
+102 APLLAEEENAPLLAE

-132 HLVKEI
+132 HLVKGI

-209 LFSSVAEAQLSTSS
+209 LFSSVAETQLSTSS

-252 NESST
+252 NESSA

-440 KASPCAPDTGA
+440 KAS
-451 TDASAPQTCTPD
+451 S
-463 ASAPYSSAL
+463 SAPYSSAL
-472 NASAPASGITTVCRR
+472 NASAPASGITAACRR

-554 YNSNAA
+554 YNSNAV

-576 AVPAQMAAAVPA
+576 AVPAQMPA
-588 QMPAGTN
+588 DTN
-595 ESLLQGA
+595 ECLLQGA

-631 KRSQQERLE
+631 KRSQQQRLE

-715 QESSDS
+715 QEAGDS

-735 GSSQRVS
+735 GSGQRVS

>member
-7 RIYEWLSAR
+7 RIYEWLSAC

-77 EEAQE
+77 NEAQE
-82 QKAPLFAEEQ
+82 QKAPNLTQEQKVPLLAEEQ
-92 KAPLDAQEQN
+92 KAPLDAQEQ
-102 APLLAGEENAPLLAE
+102 NAPLLAE

-159 YLLSAEEIAKTDS
+159 YLLSAEDIAKTDS

-209 LFSSVAEAQLSTSS
+209 LFSSVAETQLSTSS

-333 CGLSAVAVAEQSV
+333 CGLSAVALAEQSV

-373 HCRGRVG
+373 HCRGMVG

-440 KASPCAPDTGA
+440 KASQCAPDTGA
-451 TDASAPQTCTPD
+451 TDASAPD

-472 NASAPASGITTVCRR
+472 NASAPASGITAACRR
-487 ANVWKRAQTPLI
+487 ANLWKRAQTPLI

-565 ELAGTPAREAA
+565 EPAGTPAREAA
-576 AVPAQMAAAVPA
+576 AVPAQMAADV
-588 QMPAGTN
+588 N
-595 ESLLQGA
+595 ECLLHGA

-624 IATIVPS
+624 IAPIVPS
-631 KRSQQERLE
+631 KRSQQQRLE
-640 AWGRLMERHRQTL
+640 AWERLMERHRQTL

-715 QESSDS
+715 QEDSDS

-735 GSSQRVS
+735 GSGQRVS

-894 SCTLPPLL
+894 SCTLPQML

>member
-1 MWRLAM
+1 MGRLAM

-16 PAAKWWILSATLLLL
+16 PAAKWWILSTTLLLL
-31 TLPLINLQYKENIAE
+31 ILPLINLQYKENIAE

-77 EEAQE
+77 NDAQE
-82 QKAPLFAEEQ
+82 QK
-92 KAPLDAQEQN
+92 

-159 YLLSAEEIAKTDS
+159 YLLSAEDIAKTDS

-209 LFSSVAEAQLSTSS
+209 LFSSVAETQLSTSS

-472 NASAPASGITTVCRR
+472 NASAPASGITAACRR
-487 ANVWKRAQTPLI
+487 ANLWKRAQTPLI
-499 IAATLATLVLGYFG
+499 ITATLATLVLGYFG

-576 AVPAQMAAAVPA
+576 AVPAQIAADV
-588 QMPAGTN
+588 N
-595 ESLLQGA
+595 ECLLQGA

-624 IATIVPS
+624 IAQIVPS
-631 KRSQQERLE
+631 KRSQQQRLE
-640 AWGRLMERHRQTL
+640 AWERLMERHRQTL

-668 NAFSNFFSVIE
+668 NAFSNFFSVIA

-715 QESSDS
+715 QEGSDS

-735 GSSQRVS
+735 GSGQRVS

-894 SCTLPPLL
+894 SCTLPQML

>member
-1 MWRLAM
+1 M

-59 VFQQMSS
+59 IFQQMSS

-77 EEAQE
+77 NEPQE
-82 QKAPLFAEEQ
+82 Q
-92 KAPLDAQEQN
+92 
-102 APLLAGEENAPLLAE
+102 NAPLLAE

-159 YLLSAEEIAKTDS
+159 YLLSAEDIAKTDS

-209 LFSSVAEAQLSTSS
+209 LFSSVAETQLSTSS

-333 CGLSAVAVAEQSV
+333 CGLSAVAVAEKSV

-426 ILFTIVILPHLIKH
+426 ILFTIVILPHLIRH
-440 KASPCAPDTGA
+440 KASPSAPDTCA
-451 TDASAPQTCTPD
+451 TNASGPQTCTQD
-463 ASAPYSSAL
+463 VSAPYSSAL
-472 NASAPASGITTVCRR
+472 NADAPASGITTVCRR

-560 EEPAG
+560 EEPAE

-576 AVPAQMAAAVPA
+576 AVPAQMPA
-588 QMPAGTN
+588 DTN
-595 ESLLQGA
+595 ECLLQGA

-615 RNAGAEVSS
+615 RNAGAEVTS

-631 KRSQQERLE
+631 KRSQQQRLE

-715 QESSDS
+715 QEAGDS

-735 GSSQRVS
+735 GSGQRVS

-902 FRLFRRV
+902 FRLFRMV

>member
-1 MWRLAM
+1 
-7 RIYEWLSAR
+7 
-16 PAAKWWILSATLLLL
+16 
-31 TLPLINLQYKENIAE
+31 
-46 FIPQS
+46 
-51 GNYLERME
+51 
-59 VFQQMSS
+59 
-66 ADKTFVLFSIK
+66 
-77 EEAQE
+77 
-82 QKAPLFAEEQ
+82 
-92 KAPLDAQEQN
+92 
-102 APLLAGEENAPLLAE
+102 
-117 AVDLFAERLAAADSS
+117 
-132 HLVKEI
+132 
-138 VKEVDYE
+138 
-145 RYKAL
+145 
-150 IPFIYSHIP
+150 
-159 YLLSAEEIAKTDS
+159 
-172 LLSTPG
+172 
-178 FIEERLMERSAEL
+178 
-191 MLPTGSFLSS
+191 
-201 SFEWDPLG
+201 
-209 LFSSVAEAQLSTSS
+209 
-223 IPNCALY
+223 
-230 NGHIFTPDW
+230 
-239 RYALCIIASEGDP
+239 
-252 NESST
+252 
-257 NKRLIN
+257 
-263 LIEQAAKIDG
+263 
-273 ITAEHIGAPSI
+273 
-284 AVGNATRI
+284 
-292 KRDSILALSL
+292 
-302 ALLLITILL
+302 
-311 HFTLKSLRDLLLIV
+311 
-325 ATLAFGWL
+325 
-333 CGLSAVAVAEQSV
+333 
-346 SMIVVGIASI
+346 
-356 ILGIA
+356 
-361 ANYPLHLITHTY
+361 
-373 HCRGRVG
+373 
-380 ESLRQV
+380 
-386 VSPLITGNITTVG
+386 
-399 AFCAL
+399 
-404 IPLNSPALRDL
+404 
-415 GIFAAAMLVGT
+415 
-426 ILFTIVILPHLIKH
+426 
-440 KASPCAPDTGA
+440 
-451 TDASAPQTCTPD
+451 
-463 ASAPYSSAL
+463 
-472 NASAPASGITTVCRR
+472 
-487 ANVWKRAQTPLI
+487 
-499 IAATLATLVLGYFG
+499 
-513 ASTRFNPNLQEIN
+513 
-526 YMTQRQ
+526 
-532 RELMQQLSSLADLPS
+532 MQQLSSLADLPS

-576 AVPAQMAAAVPA
+576 AVPARMAADV
-588 QMPAGTN
+588 N
-595 ESLLQGA
+595 ECLLQGA
-602 ESIYEALIGMPEL
+602 ESIYKALIGMPEL

-624 IATIVPS
+624 IAQIVPS
-631 KRSQQERLE
+631 KRSQQQRLE
-640 AWGRLMERHRQTL
+640 AWERLMERHRQTL

-715 QESSDS
+715 QEAGDS

-735 GSSQRVS
+735 GSGQRVS

>member
-1 MWRLAM
+1 M

-77 EEAQE
+77 NEAQEQKAPNLTQE

-92 KAPLDAQEQN
+92 KAPLDAQEQ
-102 APLLAGEENAPLLAE
+102 NAPLLAE

-138 VKEVDYE
+138 VKEIDYE

-150 IPFIYSHIP
+150 IPLIYSHIP
-159 YLLSAEEIAKTDS
+159 YLLSAEDIAKTDS

-209 LFSSVAEAQLSTSS
+209 LFSSVAETQLSTSS

-230 NGHIFTPDW
+230 NGHIFTPGW

-333 CGLSAVAVAEQSV
+333 CGLSAVALAEQSV

-373 HCRGRVG
+373 HCRGRAG

-463 ASAPYSSAL
+463 ASAPYSSAP
-472 NASAPASGITTVCRR
+472 NASAPASEITAACRR
-487 ANVWKRAQTPLI
+487 ANIWKRAQTPLI

-565 ELAGTPAREAA
+565 TPAREAA
-576 AVPAQMAAAVPA
+576 AVPAQMPA
-588 QMPAGTN
+588 DTN
-595 ESLLQGA
+595 ECLLQGA

-624 IATIVPS
+624 IAQIVPS
-631 KRSQQERLE
+631 KRSQQQRLE
-640 AWGRLMERHRQTL
+640 AWGRLMKRHRQTL

-685 EPTSFAQLLAGR
+685 EPTRFAQQLAGR

-715 QESSDS
+715 QEASDS
-721 LQSLISSKV
+721 LQCLISSKV

-735 GSSQRVS
+735 GSGQRVS

>member
-1 MWRLAM
+1 M

-77 EEAQE
+77 NE
-82 QKAPLFAEEQ
+82 
-92 KAPLDAQEQN
+92 AQEQN
-102 APLLAGEENAPLLAE
+102 APLLAEEENAPLLAE

-138 VKEVDYE
+138 VKEIDYE

-159 YLLSAEEIAKTDS
+159 YLLSAEDIAKTDS
-172 LLSTPG
+172 LLSTPR

-209 LFSSVAEAQLSTSS
+209 LFSSVAETQLSTSS

-333 CGLSAVAVAEQSV
+333 CGLSAVALAEQSV

-373 HCRGRVG
+373 HCRGMVG

-440 KASPCAPDTGA
+440 KASPCATDTGA

-463 ASAPYSSAL
+463 ASAPYSSAP
-472 NASAPASGITTVCRR
+472 NADAPASGITAACRR
-487 ANVWKRAQTPLI
+487 ANIWKRAQTPLI

-576 AVPAQMAAAVPA
+576 AVPAQMAATVPA
-588 QMPAGTN
+588 QMPADTN

-631 KRSQQERLE
+631 KRSQQQRLE

-668 NAFSNFFSVIE
+668 NAFSYFFSVIE

-685 EPTSFAQLLAGR
+685 EPTIFAQLLAGR

-715 QESSDS
+715 QEAGDS

-735 GSSQRVS
+735 GSGQRVS

>member
-16 PAAKWWILSATLLLL
+16 PAAKWWILSAALLLL

-77 EEAQE
+77 NEPQE
-82 QKAPLFAEEQ
+82 Q
-92 KAPLDAQEQN
+92 
-102 APLLAGEENAPLLAE
+102 NAPLLAE

-150 IPFIYSHIP
+150 IPFIYNHIP
-159 YLLSAEEIAKTDS
+159 YLLSAEDIAKTDS

-209 LFSSVAEAQLSTSS
+209 LFSSVAETQLSTSS

-440 KASPCAPDTGA
+440 KASS
-451 TDASAPQTCTPD
+451 SAPQTCTPD
-463 ASAPYSSAL
+463 ASAPYSSAA
-472 NASAPASGITTVCRR
+472 NADAPASGITAACRR
-487 ANVWKRAQTPLI
+487 ANLWKRAQTPLI

-565 ELAGTPAREAA
+565 TPAREAA
-576 AVPAQMAAAVPA
+576 AVPAQMAAD
-588 QMPAGTN
+588 TN

-624 IATIVPS
+624 IAQIVPS

-640 AWGRLMERHRQTL
+640 AWERLMERHRQNL

-668 NAFSNFFSVIE
+668 NAFSNFFSVIA

-685 EPTSFAQLLAGR
+685 EPTSFAELLAGR

-715 QESSDS
+715 QEAGDS
-721 LQSLISSKV
+721 LQCLISSKV

-735 GSSQRVS
+735 GSGQRVS

>member
-59 VFQQMSS
+59 VFLQMSS

-77 EEAQE
+77 NEAQE
-82 QKAPLFAEEQ
+82 QN
-92 KAPLDAQEQN
+92 APLDAQEQN
-102 APLLAGEENAPLLAE
+102 APLFAEEENAPLLAE

-150 IPFIYSHIP
+150 IPFIYNHIP

-209 LFSSVAEAQLSTSS
+209 LFSSVAETQLSTSS

-302 ALLLITILL
+302 VLLLITILL

-440 KASPCAPDTGA
+440 KAS
-451 TDASAPQTCTPD
+451 S
-463 ASAPYSSAL
+463 SAPYSSAL
-472 NASAPASGITTVCRR
+472 NASAPASGITAACRR
-487 ANVWKRAQTPLI
+487 ANLWKRAQTPLI

-576 AVPAQMAAAVPA
+576 AVPAQMAAD
-588 QMPAGTN
+588 TN

-624 IATIVPS
+624 IAQIVPS
-631 KRSQQERLE
+631 KRSQQQRLE
-640 AWGRLMERHRQTL
+640 AWERLMERHRQNL

-685 EPTSFAQLLAGR
+685 EPTSFAELLAGR
-697 GASMF
+697 GSSMF

-715 QESSDS
+715 QEAGDS

-735 GSSQRVS
+735 GSGQRVS

-894 SCTLPPLL
+894 SCTLPPML